1 MRIQVSMDDDLVAK
15 IDAYCKEYYMSRSGF
30 FSFVANQH
38 LIKDEISKTL
48 SVLRSAMIKVS
59 EGKDLSEDEVKNL
72 TENLTILDFL
82 ENSHRIEKEI
92 K

>member
-15 IDAYCKEYYMSRSGF
+15 IDAYCEQYYMSRSGF

-48 SVLRSAMIKVS
+48 SALRLAMVKVS
-59 EGKDLSEDEVKNL
+59 EGKDLSDDEVKNL

-82 ENSHRIEKEI
+82 EDSHRIEK

>member
-1 MRIQVSMDDDLVAK
+1 MRIQVSMNDDLVAK
-15 IDAYCKEYYMSRSGF
+15 IDAYCEEYYMTRSGF

-38 LIKDEISKTL
+38 LVKDEISKTL
-48 SVLRSAMIKVS
+48 SALRSAMIKIS
-59 EGKDLSEDEVKNL
+59 EGKDLSDDEVKNL

-82 ENSHRIEKEI
+82 EDCHQIEKKI